1 MRSMFRPLSFYVGLR
16 YTGARARN
24 SFISVITLISALG
37 LMLGVAV
44 LITVLSVMNGFDRE
58 LQTRI
63 LGMVTH
69 LSVQGREPVQDWQA
83 LAGRLDHHDEIEAV
97 APFVELEG
105 MLSHRGNVAGAMIN
119 GIEPRAERKVSI
131 VGDYM
136 EEGELEQLA
145 PGEFDMVLGYG
156 LARRLGADVGDKVT
170 LVLPE
175 ATISPAGVMPRF
187 KRFTVT
193 GIFRVRA
200 EVDSLYAYI
209 NVQDAAK
216 LARQAGTVQG
226 VRLKLDDLFSAPA
239 MGWTLQQELGPNYY
253 TRDWTRSH
261 GNLFQAIKMEKT
273 MIGLLLML
281 IVAVAAFN
289 IISTLVMVV
298 TDKKADIA
306 ILRTLGATPGA
317 IMGIFM
323 VQGSLIGVVGTLS
336 GGILG
341 VLAALNVS
349 EMVAWLERVLGI
361 QFLSSDVYFISY
373 LPSQLIW
380 SDVVVICVT
389 ALSLS
394 FLATLYPAWRASR
407 TEPAE
412 ALRYD

>member
-83 LAGRLDHHDEIEAV
+83 LASRLGHHDEIEAV

-119 GIEPRAERKVSI
+119 GIEPAAERKVSI
-131 VGDYM
+131 VGDFM
-136 EEGELEQLA
+136 EQGELEKLA
-145 PGEFDMVLGYG
+145 PGEFGMVLGYG
-156 LARRLGADVGDKVT
+156 LARRLGAELGDKIT

-216 LARQAGTVQG
+216 LARQSGTVQG

-239 MGWTLQQELGPNYY
+239 LGWTLQQELGHNYY

-273 MIGLLLML
+273 MMTLLLSF

-289 IISTLVMVV
+289 IISSQVMLV
-298 TDKKADIA
+298 TEKRGNIA
-306 ILRTLGATPGA
+306 VLRTLGASPGT
-317 IMGIFM
+317 IMRIFM
-323 VQGSLIGVVGTLS
+323 VQGTVIGFAGTLL
-336 GGILG
+336 GTGLG
-341 VLAALNVS
+341 VLLATNVS
-349 EMVAWLERVLGI
+349 NLAEWVERAFNTRL
-361 QFLSSDVYFISY
+361 FDAYFVNY
-373 LPSQLIW
+373 LPSELQW
-380 SDVVVICVT
+380 SDVITIVSIALVI
-389 ALSLS
+389 S
-394 FLATLYPAWRASR
+394 FSATLYPSWRASR
-407 TEPAE
+407 VQPAE
-412 ALRYD
+412 ALRYE

>member
-83 LAGRLDHHDEIEAV
+83 LANRLGHHDEITAV

-119 GIEPRAERKVSI
+119 GIEPQAERKVSI

-136 EEGELEQLA
+136 EQGELEKLA
-145 PGEFDMVLGYG
+145 PGEFGMVLGYG
-156 LARRLGADVGDKVT
+156 LARRLGAELGDKVT

-187 KRFTVT
+187 KRFTIT

-226 VRLKLDDLFSAPA
+226 VKLDDLFSAPA

-273 MIGLLLML
+273 MMTLLLSF

-289 IISTLVMVV
+289 IISSQVMLV
-298 TDKKADIA
+298 TEKRANIA
-306 ILRTLGATPGA
+306 VLRTLGASPGT
-317 IMGIFM
+317 IMRIFM
-323 VQGSLIGVVGTLS
+323 VQGTVIGFAGTLL
-336 GGILG
+336 GTGLG
-341 VLAALNVS
+341 VLMATNVS
-349 EMVAWLERVLGI
+349 NLAEWVERTFNTRL
-361 QFLSSDVYFISY
+361 FDAYFVNY
-373 LPSQLIW
+373 LPSELQW
-380 SDVVVICVT
+380 SDVITIVSIALVI
-389 ALSLS
+389 S
-394 FLATLYPAWRASR
+394 FSATLYPSWRASR
-407 TEPAE
+407 VQPAE
-412 ALRYD
+412 ALRYE